1 MRERFCYTPDSM
13 AAIASLEPVRVG
25 VPLPMEKIADFC
37 RKWQV
42 IEFALFGSV
51 LRDDFRADSD
61 VDVLVTFHN
70 AARPS
75 LFDLG
80 GMALELEDI
89 LHRRVDLLERR
100 GLEQNDNPYLR
111 PEILR
116 TARVIY
122 AR

>member
-1 MRERFCYTPDSM
+1 MV
-13 AAIASLEPVRVG
+13 AIASLEPARVG
-25 VPLPMEKIADFC
+25 VPLPMDRIAEFC
-37 RKWQV
+37 RKWNV

-51 LRDDFRADSD
+51 LRDDFRPESD
-61 VDVLVTFHN
+61 VDVLVTFHTT
-70 AARPS
+70 ARPS

-80 GMALELEDI
+80 GMALELEG
-89 LHRRVDLLERR
+89 LLQRRVDLLERR
-100 GLEQNDNPYLR
+100 GLEQSDNPYLR